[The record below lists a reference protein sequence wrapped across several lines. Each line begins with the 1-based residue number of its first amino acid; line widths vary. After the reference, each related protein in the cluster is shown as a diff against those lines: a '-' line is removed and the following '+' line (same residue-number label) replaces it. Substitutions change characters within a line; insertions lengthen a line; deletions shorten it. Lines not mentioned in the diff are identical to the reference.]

1 MSRTDPVPDLA
12 HPDTPPADPAPALH
26 AAGVSRRFG
35 AVRAVDG
42 VDLSIPAGQ
51 VVALL
56 GPNGAGKTTLLD
68 MALGFSSPSSGSVR
82 VLGQA
87 PGAAVRAGRVGAVLQ
102 TGGLLKDLSVR
113 ETVAMVAG
121 CHRRHIGV
129 DTALDRAGLRG
140 LARRK
145 VKSCSGGEQQRLRFA
160 LALLTDPELLIL
172 DEPTA
177 GMDVGGRHGFWEA
190 MHAEAARGRT
200 VVFAT
205 HFLPEAEDF
214 ADRIVLMQHG
224 RIHAD
229 GAPDALAAGGA
240 VTLSGRWTGPD
251 SPDALA
257 AELGLAPDAVEVQPA
272 EGGDRVRV
280 LVAAEA
286 PVTGDEAALHVLSR
300 GLLRDVAVTRPS
312 LDEMFLSLTRGTDSA
327 APSPETVPE
336 ARA

>member
-1 MSRTDPVPDLA
+1 MDTTTAALELQDL
-12 HPDTPPADPAPALH
+12 HKTFSVDGGRLN
-26 AAGVSRRFG
+26 
-35 AVRAVDG
+35 AVDG
-42 VDLSIPAGQ
+42 ISLRVDPGEI
-51 VVALL
+51 VALL
-56 GPNGAGKTTLLD
+56 GPNGAGKTTAID
-68 MALGFSSPSSGSVR
+68 MALGLTDPTSGAVSIF
-82 VLGQA
+82 GGKPQE
-87 PGAAVRAGRVGAVLQ
+87 AVRAGRVSALLQ

-177 GMDVGGRHGFWEA
+177 GMDVRARHDFWEA